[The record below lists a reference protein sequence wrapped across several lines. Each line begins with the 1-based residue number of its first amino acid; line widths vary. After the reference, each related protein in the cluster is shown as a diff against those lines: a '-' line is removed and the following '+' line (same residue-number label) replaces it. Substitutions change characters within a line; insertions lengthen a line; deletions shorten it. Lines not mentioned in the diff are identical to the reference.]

1 MNVTEVVLLQNYH
14 FYLNTKNMI
23 KGLIQVLTM
32 SLVPQ
37 ERKQN
42 VNYESM
48 EIILAKLT
56 KIHIRPKGM
65 LTFPGFLFLLFNYL
79 SFKIA
84 LQDNKENE
92 DVRVFFP
99 IGTLSCHKYQ
109 RSNMAIDI
117 SDDESDEELL
127 LHLSLLGRVVLEL
140 PVSKQAEEEE
150 GT

>member
-42 VNYESM
+42 VNYES
-48 EIILAKLT
+48 IQHQVGRLKTISIRDPSGSLYQQT
-56 KIHIRPKGM
+56 KIHI
-65 LTFPGFLFLLFNYL
+65 FLFFTFQLF
-79 SFKIA
+79 
-84 LQDNKENE
+84 DNKGNE

>member
-48 EIILAKLT
+48 EIAELEP
-56 KIHIRPKGM
+56 HSFFF
-65 LTFPGFLFLLFNYL
+65 TFQLF
-79 SFKIA
+79 
-84 LQDNKENE
+84 DNKGNE